1 MESGILQ
8 DRLRAHSISRSRAS
22 TPIEVVKALGAVQ
35 SQDYEAS
42 LWAIGLR
49 CGRKVTRTDVEDSI
63 RKREITRTWLLRGTL
78 HMSASEDI
86 MWMIEP
92 TRLRLRGIAEKRD
105 KHLGLGPAI
114 VEKAIN
120 AMEKALRGGKI
131 LTREEMYRIMVEM
144 GVPTGN
150 NLGYHMLYRAA
161 WDGLICMGPQ
171 QGKEQTFV
179 LLDEW
184 VKRFRSPGKEEILR
198 DMAISYFSGHGPAT
212 IRDFAWWSGLKASEA
227 RDGVKMAGKM
237 LKKFDLNGNI
247 YHTYSTPGSSVD
259 DCGAILLPA
268 FDEYV
273 LGYSD
278 RSLLTGESSGGKG
291 GSVATS
297 KYIHRNGVFLPTL
310 LWNGKVM
317 GTWKK
322 QRSGKGVK
330 VSVHPFAEPERE
342 KIEGI
347 QESAALYGEFL
358 EKEVQLK
365 IEF

>member
-22 TPIEVVKALGAVQ
+22 TPLEAVKVLGAMQ
-35 SQDYEAS
+35 GQDYEAS

-86 MWMIEP
+86 KWLIEP
-92 TRLRLRGIAEKRD
+92 TRLRLRSIAEKRD
-105 KHLGLGPAI
+105 KHLGLSTAI
-114 VEKAIN
+114 VEKAMN
-120 AMEKALRGGKI
+120 AIEGALRGGNI
-131 LTREEMYRIMVEM
+131 LTRAEMYRIMVEL

-184 VKRFRSPGKEEILR
+184 VKGFRSPGKEEILR
-198 DMAISYFSGHGPAT
+198 DMAISYFSGHGSAT

-227 RDGVKMAGKM
+227 REAVEKAGKM

-247 YHTYSTPGSSVD
+247 YHSYSVPGTSGD
-259 DCGAILLPA
+259 HGGAILLPA
-268 FDEYV
+268 FDEYI

-278 RSLLTGESSGGKG
+278 RSLLNGESSGGKG
-291 GSVATS
+291 VSLPAS
-297 KYIHRNGVFLPTL
+297 KYIHSNGIFLPTL
-310 LWNGKVM
+310 LWDGKVI

-322 QRSGKGVK
+322 QISGKAVK

-347 QESAALYGEFL
+347 RESAALYGEFL
-358 EKEVQLK
+358 EKDLQLK
-365 IEF
+365 IEV

>member
-8 DRLRAHSISRSRAS
+8 DRLRTHSISRSRAS
-22 TPIEVVKALGAVQ
+22 TPLEAVKILGAVQ
-35 SQDYEAS
+35 GQDYEAS

-49 CGRKVTRTDVEDSI
+49 CGKKVTRADVEDSI

-78 HMSASEDI
+78 HISASEDI
-86 MWMIEP
+86 RWMIEP
-92 TRLRLRGIAEKRD
+92 TRLRLRSIAERRD
-105 KHLGLGPAI
+105 KHLGLSTSI
-114 VEKAIN
+114 VEKAMN
-120 AMEKALRGGKI
+120 AMDEALRGGKI
-131 LTREEMYRIMVEM
+131 LTREEMYRIMVEI

-184 VKRFRSPGKEEILR
+184 VKVFRSPGKDEILR

-212 IRDFAWWSGLKASEA
+212 IRDFAWWSGLKTTEA
-227 RDGVKMAGKM
+227 RDGVAKAGIM
-237 LKKFDLNGNI
+237 LKKFELSGNI
-247 YHTYSTPGSSVD
+247 YYSYSTHGSTGD

-291 GSVATS
+291 GSVPTS
-297 KYIHRNGVFLPTL
+297 KYIHSNGIFLPTL
-310 LWNGKVM
+310 LWNGMVI

-322 QRSGKGVK
+322 QISGKAVK

-347 QESAALYGEFL
+347 RESAALYGEFL
-358 EKEVQLK
+358 EKEVHLK
-365 IEF
+365 IDV